1 MKNFY
6 QYCQIAHIINQL
18 VELSN
23 DFKTMMKGKISIK
36 FLWETMRGFMTYKQL
51 KTAEITDITARRHHI
66 YTMIIDQVRSCPAP

>member
-36 FLWETMRGFMTYKQL
+36 FLWEVMRGFMIYQRV
-51 KTAEITDITARRHHI
+51 KTADIATLTARRHLI
-66 YTMIIDQVRSCPAP
+66 QYNDY